1 MICFSPPVFSHV
13 LFQCRGP
20 SQRKLIYAKYFMMG
34 LIMLDR
40 LFDSKWNNN
49 FCTIHKINVLHL
61 YYILIHDHY
70 TYTCMYLRN
79 STNHLLMLQ
88 AFKEGKERR
97 CVTNWIIIWSRTFM
111 SVVCHK
117 LHSALKK
124 ICIFLRPGNEDE
136 HI

>member
-20 SQRKLIYAKYFMMG
+20 SQRKLNYAKYSMMG
-34 LIMLDR
+34 LLMLDC
-40 LFDSKWNNN
+40 LFDSKWNNK
-49 FCTIHKINVLHL
+49 FCTLRN
-61 YYILIHDHY
+61 DHH

-79 STNHLLMLQ
+79 STNHLLVLQ

-136 HI
+136 HIRIYS